1 MFLYMMYL
9 FYFIFIVDYYVL
21 LDDLIC
27 KGSWEVV
34 FFFFIVIMVSIVNV
48 KVNFV
53 FNLFVIIM
61 LFFFE

>member
-21 LDDLIC
+21 LDDLSC

-53 FNLFVIIM
+53 FN
-61 LFFFE
+61 